1 MKPSEQ
7 CYSII
12 KQFEG
17 CRLKAYKDS
26 AGVWTIGYGTIM
38 YPNGTRV
45 KGGDKCTQEEAETF
59 LKYEVILK
67 SQSVNA
73 FTSNYN
79 LTQNQFDAL
88 VSFAY
93 NLGIGALQKS
103 TLLKKIKINPNDPV
117 IEAEFMKWVN
127 AGGKKLIGLVK
138 RRQQESDL
146 YFTP

>member
-1 MKPSEQ
+1 MKPSEH
-7 CYSII
+7 CYSLI

-17 CRLKAYKDS
+17 CRLKAYKDTAS
-26 AGVWTIGYGTIM
+26 VWTIGYGTIM

-45 KGGDKCTQEEAETF
+45 KEGDKCTQDEAETY

-93 NLGIGALQKS
+93 NLGVGALQKS
-103 TLLKKIKINPNDPV
+103 TLLKRIKINPNDPA
-117 IEAEFMKWVN
+117 IEAEFMRWIN
-127 AGGKKLIGLVK
+127 AGGKPSNGLKK
-138 RRQQESDL
+138 RRQSESDL

>member
-1 MKPSEQ
+1 MKPSEK

-38 YPNGTRV
+38 YPNGTKV
-45 KGGDKCTQEEAETF
+45 KEGDKCTQDEAETF

-103 TLLKKIKINPNDPV
+103 TLLKKIKINPNDPA
-117 IEAEFMKWVN
+117 IEAEFMRWIN
-127 AGGKKLIGLVK
+127 AGGKPLTGLKK

>member
-1 MKPSEQ
+1 MKPSEK

-38 YPNGTRV
+38 YPNGTKV
-45 KGGDKCTQEEAETF
+45 KEGDKCTQDEAETF

-103 TLLKKIKINPNDPV
+103 TLLNKIKINPNDPA
-117 IEAEFMKWVN
+117 IEAEFMRWIN
-127 AGGKKLIGLVK
+127 AGGKPLTGLKK

>member
-1 MKPSEQ
+1 MKPSEK
-7 CYSII
+7 CYEII

-26 AGVWTIGYGTIM
+26 AGVWTVGYGTIM
-38 YPNGTRV
+38 YPNGIKV
-45 KGGDKCTQEEAETF
+45 KEGDICTQDEAVTF

-93 NLGIGALQKS
+93 NLGVGALQKS
-103 TLLKKIKINPNDPV
+103 ALLKKIKHNPNDPS
-117 IEAEFMKWVN
+117 IEVEFMKWVN
-127 AGGKKLIGLVK
+127 AGGKKIKGLVK
-138 RRQQESDL
+138 RRQQEATL

>member
-1 MKPSEQ
+1 MKPSEK

-17 CRLKAYKDS
+17 CRLKAYQDS
-26 AGVWTIGYGTIM
+26 VSVWTIGYGTIM

-45 KGGDKCTQEEAETF
+45 KEGDKCTQDEAETF

-67 SQSVNA
+67 SQSVNG

-93 NLGIGALQKS
+93 NLGVGALQKS
-103 TLLKKIKINPNDPV
+103 TLLKKIKINPNDPA
-117 IEAEFMKWVN
+117 IEAEFMRWIN
-127 AGGKKLIGLVK
+127 AGGKPLTGLKK